1 MRDRAAYEQS
11 SFLEGDDSSLETDA
25 SSFAHNAASADAAA
39 SHLSAT
45 SAHLGA
51 QRSDAGF
58 HEGGPVPP
66 LTVVPGRRSAAK
78 KPSPQNR
85 VPLRGEAHSLPPSV
99 GHAPPMGSF
108 HDVGSR
114 QVGRSPALLSD
125 GLPYPGRVDT
135 ASLPVATPVPAS
147 APGTGFATP
156 GLGGGAGVSRDEMN
170 LAEFP
175 LAVLSTRVDPSIKTL
190 EFTDHFRNK
199 NGELVERKWIITGAD
214 KFGLPTSTDDD
225 VVLGLIRLTMDQ
237 GFRGR
242 KIYFT
247 RYELLK
253 TLRWSTEGRS
263 YSRLVKSLDRLS
275 GVRIR
280 SANSFYD
287 NVSKSYQTCNFG
299 IIDSYEI
306 NDHRSVKSDDGE
318 PPQSFFVWSEMLFD
332 SFRCG
337 FIKKLDLDLY
347 FSLRSSVSRRLYR
360 YLDKHFYFRPTVE
373 RPLMILAFE
382 KLGISRNY
390 KYVSSIRQQL
400 EPAAEE
406 LVRIGF
412 LRGFEFIGKGEQTVI
427 RFISQ
432 QAGSPSF
439 AGVDLPA
446 SPQPPYSQGAGTAS
460 YGSAGF
466 PPSNPMPAFPSSEGR
481 GSDGYTEIQ
490 DEWGFTT
497 RASQPQ
503 RPEALPVD
511 PITERTRLELER
523 SLIMRGITNAQSS
536 RLVAALEGEEL
547 QRAVA
552 IVSFYDFLVSTNDH
566 RVSRNKLGFLYRAI
580 EAPNKIKLPPE
591 LDGALSNNI
600 YKAHDAGTGARPAE
614 GRYGVRARG
623 ASTRPEHRII
633 RAADSRRGSR
643 KLGSETDS
651 RSADQIAH
659 AAAELSV
666 ARSATVRTSSS
677 QDAGRAAGKAGS
689 SFGAT
694 EQLQREYREYF
705 EHAFTEGVTRLPA
718 SEIDGVYRA
727 VERKMTCLKSVLT
740 QERFNEAL
748 EGCVREELMK
758 LLEIPAFPEWIA
770 GRTG

>member
-1 MRDRAAYEQS
+1 MRDPAVREHT
-11 SFLEGDDSSLETDA
+11 GA
-25 SSFAHNAASADAAA
+25 SDNLGAVGESDGPSRIRGGASHTASRKASPQPELAAA
-39 SHLSAT
+39 
-45 SAHLGA
+45 
-51 QRSDAGF
+51 
-58 HEGGPVPP
+58 P
-66 LTVVPGRRSAAK
+66 LTVVRGRR
-78 KPSPQNR
+78 PSPATSAPHATTAAL
-85 VPLRGEAHSLPPSV
+85 PLETPGQGMLHSIHGSGGVSPIQPMS
-99 GHAPPMGSF
+99 APPIAG
-108 HDVGSR
+108 
-114 QVGRSPALLSD
+114 PAIS
-125 GLPYPGRVDT
+125 GV
-135 ASLPVATPVPAS
+135 
-147 APGTGFATP
+147 
-156 GLGGGAGVSRDEMN
+156 AGVSRDEMN

-175 LAVLSTRVDPSIKTL
+175 LAVLSTRVDPTIKTL

-306 NDHRSVKSDDGE
+306 NDHRSAKSDDGE

-373 RPLMILAFE
+373 RPLMLLAFE

-412 LRGFEFIGKGEQTVI
+412 LQSFDFSGKGDQTVV
-427 RFISQ
+427 RFVSQ
-432 QAGSPSF
+432 QAGSTQIAGAHF
-439 AGVDLPA
+439 APNPQAARGYPAQAGAAQFDADLTGMPFGNGDPGFYD
-446 SPQPPYSQGAGTAS
+446 SQPLRVYDEPTAPRS
-460 YGSAGF
+460 G
-466 PPSNPMPAFPSSEGR
+466 GR
-481 GSDGYTEIQ
+481 SDGP
-490 DEWGFTT
+490 
-497 RASQPQ
+497 RAS
-503 RPEALPVD
+503 EARGAD
-511 PITERTRLELER
+511 PRADLLRLDLER
-523 SLIMRGITNAQSS
+523 SLVMRGITSAQAS
-536 RLVAALEGEEL
+536 RLVAALEPDQL

-552 IVSFYDFLVSTNDH
+552 IISFYDYLVSTNDH

-580 EAPNKIKLPPE
+580 ESPEKIKLPSDMEPAR
-591 LDGALSNNI
+591 DSSHRSGAAEGSGGVRT
-600 YKAHDAGTGARPAE
+600 DALKGGARH
-614 GRYGVRARG
+614 GVRERG
-623 ASTRPEHRII
+623 GAVRPEHRII
-633 RAADSRRGSR
+633 RATSERRSPSRAVHEQR
-643 KLGSETDS
+643 
-651 RSADQIAH
+651 
-659 AAAELSV
+659 AAEGQGSLFADP
-666 ARSATVRTSSS
+666 ARQAP
-677 QDAGRAAGKAGS
+677 AGGRHSENAL
-689 SFGAT
+689 
-694 EQLQREYREYF
+694 QLEYREFF
-705 EHAFTEGVTRLPA
+705 EHSFTEGVTKLPA
-718 SEIDGVYRA
+718 AEVDAVYRT
-727 VERKMTCLKSVLT
+727 VERKMTCLRSVLT
-740 QERFNEAL
+740 EQRFNEAL
-748 EGCVREELMK
+748 EGCVRDELMK
-758 LLEIPAFPEWIA
+758 LLDIPTFTEWA
-770 GRTG
+770 GKRAME